1 MPASRS
7 TRPDTTRGLALP
19 RVDSPALQRA
29 LDLLT
34 DALREEQRDPKLPR
48 VGAGGDVF
56 YRAADGRLYALAIGV
71 AGEVLTVADGLPA
84 WAKLPRVGAG
94 GDVFYRAPS
103 SGGGVTDGDKGDITV
118 SGGGATWTID
128 AGAVTNAKLATV
140 PTATLKGRI
149 LAGTGAPA
157 DLSGADA
164 TTILN
169 VFTAALKGL
178 APASGGGTSNF
189 LRADGTWAA
198 PPGGSGSAGSCV
210 VDVDFGAAIS
220 STEATTTVT
229 GQAWVTASSRIL
241 VSASGES
248 TADHDPEDAL
258 IEGVTAIATNLVAG
272 VGFDVI
278 AHSPDGSSGT
288 YRLWAVGA

>member
-1 MPASRS
+1 MPASRP
-7 TRPDTTRGLALP
+7 TRPDTARGLALP

-29 LDLLT
+29 LDLLA

-48 VGAGGDVF
+48 AGAEGDLF
-56 YRAADGRLYALAIGV
+56 FRAGDGRLYALTIGA
-71 AGEVLTVADGLPA
+71 AGDVLTVA
-84 WAKLPRVGAG
+84 AG
-94 GDVFYRAPS
+94 RPSWAPS

-118 SGGGATWTID
+118 SGAGTTWTID
-128 AGAVTNAKLATV
+128 AAAVDNAKLASV
-140 PTATLKGRI
+140 PTATLKGRV

-157 DLSGADA
+157 DLTGADA
-164 TTILN
+164 TTLLS
-169 VFTAALKGL
+169 VFTAGLKGL
-178 APASGGGTSNF
+178 APASGGGSSNF

-198 PPGGSGSAGSCV
+198 PPGGGSGGSCV

-241 VSASGES
+241 VTAGGEA

>member
-1 MPASRS
+1 MPASRP
-7 TRPDTTRGLALP
+7 TRPDTARGLALP

-29 LDLLT
+29 LDLLA

-48 VGAGGDVF
+48 TGAEGDLF
-56 YRAADGRLYALAIGV
+56 FRAEDGRLYALTIGD
-71 AGEVLTVADGLPA
+71 AGDVLTVAAGRPT
-84 WAKLPRVGAG
+84 WAP
-94 GDVFYRAPS
+94 
-103 SGGGVTDGDKGDITV
+103 
-118 SGGGATWTID
+118 ID
-128 AGAVTNAKLATV
+128 AAAVDNAKLANV
-140 PTATLKGRI
+140 PTATLKGRV
-149 LAGTGAPA
+149 LAGTGPPA
-157 DLSGADA
+157 DLTGADA
-164 TTILN
+164 TTLLS
-169 VFTAALKGL
+169 VFTAGLKGL
-178 APASGGGTSNF
+178 APASGGGSSDF

-198 PPGGSGSAGSCV
+198 PPGGGSGGSCV

-241 VSASGES
+241 VTAGGEA

-258 IEGVTAIATNLVAG
+258 IEGVTAIATNIVAG

>member
-29 LDLLT
+29 LDLLA

-56 YRAADGRLYALAIGV
+56 YRAADGRLYALSIGA

-84 WAKLPRVGAG
+84 WA
-94 GDVFYRAPS
+94 PS
-103 SGGGVTDGDKGDITV
+103 SGGG
-118 SGGGATWTID
+118 
-128 AGAVTNAKLATV
+128 
-140 PTATLKGRI
+140 
-149 LAGTGAPA
+149 
-157 DLSGADA
+157 
-164 TTILN
+164 
-169 VFTAALKGL
+169 
-178 APASGGGTSNF
+178 
-189 LRADGTWAA
+189 
-198 PPGGSGSAGSCV
+198 GSAGSCV

>member
-29 LDLLT
+29 LDLLA

-56 YRAADGRLYALAIGV
+56 FRADDGRLYALAIGA

-84 WAKLPRVGAG
+84 W
-94 GDVFYRAPS
+94 APS

-164 TTILN
+164 TTLLS
-169 VFTAALKGL
+169 VFTSALKGL

-241 VSASGES
+241 LSAGGES